1 MLVGTAKKEYNLYLT
16 SDNGDI
22 SLVSNQCSTCNV
34 HDKYDVTTGSGT
46 LVTSVTPNTFSEL
59 CAISLGNDFS
69 VSTITSFLANDE
81 INM

>member
-1 MLVGTAKKEYNLYLT
+1 MT

-22 SLVSNQCSTCNV
+22 SLISNQCSTCGV
-34 HDKYDVTTGSGT
+34 PLKYDATAGSGT
-46 LVTSVTPNTFSEL
+46 LVTSVSPNTFKEL

-69 VSTITSFLANDE
+69 VSTVDSFLANDE